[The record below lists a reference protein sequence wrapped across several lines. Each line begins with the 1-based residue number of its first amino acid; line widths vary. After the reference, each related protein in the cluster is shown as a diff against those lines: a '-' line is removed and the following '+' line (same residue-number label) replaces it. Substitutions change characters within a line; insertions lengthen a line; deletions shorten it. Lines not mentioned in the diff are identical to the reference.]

1 MTDPEVEALREK
13 EAEEAEEERRQRRH
27 EEVSEEREIEAKTQ
41 KMIMEVNLREIEER
55 ESQGKKKDPHTLE
68 EIPDDTDDL
77 TDEAEIQAW
86 KQREFE
92 RIMRERVKEEAR
104 QEVGAARRRE
114 A

>member
-1 MTDPEVEALREK
+1 MEALREK

-55 ESQGKKKDPHTLE
+55 ENQGKKKDPHTLE

-77 TDEAEIQAW
+77 TDEAEIQEIGRAH
-86 KQREFE
+86 
-92 RIMRERVKEEAR
+92 V
-104 QEVGAARRRE
+104 
-114 A
+114 